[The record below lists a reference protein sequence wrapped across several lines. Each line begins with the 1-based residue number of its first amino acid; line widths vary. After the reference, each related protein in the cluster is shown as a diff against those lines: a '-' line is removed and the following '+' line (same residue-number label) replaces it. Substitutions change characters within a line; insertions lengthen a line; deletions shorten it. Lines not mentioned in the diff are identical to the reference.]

1 LLLRLGEWSRLGLL
15 DIALVQDGLGQLD
28 EGRLY
33 VDVGLGGGLQ
43 ELDVVLPGDGLA
55 PLLGDHPLV
64 LHVALVAEDHPLH
77 VLVGVLVDVAEP
89 LGDVVEA
96 LGVGDVVHQ
105 HDAHGAAVVAR
116 GDRVEPLLTR
126 CVPDLKFNFLSSK
139 LNGFDFEV
147 NADGGYEGGV
157 EGIL

>member
-1 LLLRLGEWSRLGLL
+1 MFHLRGCF
-15 DIALVQDGLGQLD
+15 
-28 EGRLY
+28 
-33 VDVGLGGGLQ
+33 Q
-43 ELDVVLPGDGLA
+43 ELDVVFPGDLLA
-55 PLLGDHPLV
+55 PLLADDPPV

-116 GDRVEPLLTR
+116 GDRVEPGNHTNINH
-126 CVPDLKFNFLSSK
+126 PSSMVRNC
-139 LNGFDFEV
+139 L
-147 NADGGYEGGV
+147 AQIPTPRLQS
-157 EGIL
+157 ILGHT

>member
-1 LLLRLGEWSRLGLL
+1 MFISHLSGCF
-15 DIALVQDGLGQLD
+15 
-28 EGRLY
+28 
-33 VDVGLGGGLQ
+33 Q
-43 ELDVVLPGDGLA
+43 ELDVVFPGDLLA
-55 PLLGDHPLV
+55 PLLADDPPV

-116 GDRVEPLLTR
+116 GDRVEPSKHEYI
-126 CVPDLKFNFLSSK
+126 PSIHHPSS
-139 LNGFDFEV
+139 E
-147 NADGGYEGGV
+147 
-157 EGIL
+157 IS